1 MKNWPLQKKRT
12 RRKNVG
18 QAAGGGSRLI
28 EGLYRDHFKDLCR
41 NIHKSFGGGP
51 PEPEEVVQAAFTKF
65 ASLENP
71 ERIAEPR
78 SFLFITAR
86 NLVLDYWRSDVRAN
100 AYIAEQIALDA
111 DLKLEEIT
119 PERVILAKDYFER
132 LVAAVQSLPR
142 KQQIVLAMSRLEGK
156 SYRQIREETGWSAG
170 DISRTMSAGMD
181 TLMRIMEGDAT
192 ARQPQERP
200 GGWDGRP
207 KGRKS

>member
-1 MKNWPLQKKRT
+1 MKNWPLQKRRT

-18 QAAGGGSRLI
+18 QAAGGGSLLI

-86 NLVLDYWRSDVRAN
+86 NRTTTLTRNS
-100 AYIAEQIALDA
+100 
-111 DLKLEEIT
+111 
-119 PERVILAKDYFER
+119 P
-132 LVAAVQSLPR
+132 VA
-142 KQQIVLAMSRLEGK
+142 
-156 SYRQIREETGWSAG
+156 
-170 DISRTMSAGMD
+170 
-181 TLMRIMEGDAT
+181 
-192 ARQPQERP
+192 
-200 GGWDGRP
+200 P
-207 KGRKS
+207 KGMMTSGCLGTAALVQHPRSSPRT